1 MRSKTYCEHRVELD
15 SEKVHDNQW
24 VARATIV
31 VVEAETEKRIPIFGR
46 RRATFDSQDLA
57 DAYGFE
63 LAKIWIDGKLS
74 GANGH
79 GLPE

>member
-1 MRSKTYCEHRVELD
+1 MRTKTYCEHRIELD
-15 SEKVHDNQW
+15 AENVHDDQW

-31 VVEAETEKRIPIFGR
+31 IVDDENEKRIPIFGR
-46 RRATFDSQDLA
+46 RRATFDSQEQA

-63 LAKIWIDGKLS
+63 LAKLWIDGKLS

-79 GLPE
+79 GLPD